1 MENYFSNKN
10 ILDLVWKW
18 KVHLI
23 IIGLITGIVSVVFS
37 GPNFIQPK
45 FKSTAVVYPVNL
57 SEYSEESYTE
67 QMLEILNSG
76 DIRDEL
82 IEMYQL
88 DKHYEIDKEYKYYLS
103 AMMSEYSDNV
113 SFRKTENEAIKI
125 EVLDGDPKIARDM
138 VNTLI
143 ELFNNKIS
151 SLHKIKHQELFD
163 VFSEQMKSGYARLD
177 SIRGL
182 IDNLG
187 ENFGILEF
195 YGDQTAEASRAY
207 YKSNTLKREEA
218 KKFLDDIAGNGYE
231 YKKYKD
237 QYDGILK
244 AIIEIEVQRDGTK
257 SELNKEIT
265 YSQVVTPPFAADKK
279 TSPKRSV
286 IVLFSIFLT
295 LILAIIIIGVIENR
309 KYSTSKPA
317 ATE

>member
-23 IIGLITGIVSVVFS
+23 IIGLIAGIVSIVFS

-82 IEMYQL
+82 IEVYQL

-103 AMMSEYSDNV
+103 AMMGEYSDNV

-125 EVLDGDPKIARDM
+125 EVMDTDPQIASDM
-138 VNTLI
+138 VNSLI
-143 ELFNNKIS
+143 DLYNLKIS
-151 SLHKIKHQELFD
+151 SLHKIKYQELYE
-163 VFSEQMKSGYARLD
+163 VYSNQMEKGYARLD
-177 SIRGL
+177 SIKGL
-182 IDNLG
+182 IDQLG

-195 YGDQTAEASRAY
+195 YGDQTAEDSRAY
-207 YKSNTLKREEA
+207 YKSNTVKRQEA
-218 KKFLDDIAGNGYE
+218 KKFLDDIASNGYE
-231 YKKYKD
+231 YKKVKD

-244 AIIEIEVQRDGTK
+244 AIVEIEVQRDGTR
-257 SELNKEIT
+257 SELDKKIT
-265 YSQVVTPPFAADKK
+265 YSQIITPPFAADKK

-286 IVLFSIFLT
+286 IVLMSVFLT

-309 KYSTSKPA
+309 KYSASKPA

>member
-18 KVHLI
+18 KIHLI
-23 IIGLITGIVSVVFS
+23 IIGLIAGIVSVAFS
-37 GPNFIQPK
+37 GPNFIKPK

-82 IEMYQL
+82 IEVYQL
-88 DKHYEIDKEYKYYLS
+88 YKHYEIDKEYKYYLS
-103 AMMSEYSDNV
+103 AMMGEYSDNI

-143 ELFNNKIS
+143 ELYNKKIS
-151 SLHKIKHQELFD
+151 SLHKIKHKELFD

-182 IDNLG
+182 INNLG
-187 ENFGILEF
+187 EDFGITEF
-195 YGDQTAEASRAY
+195 YGDQIAEASRAY
-207 YKSNTLKREEA
+207 YRSNTLKRDEA
-218 KKFLDDIAGNGYE
+218 KKFMDDMSGNGYE
-231 YKKYKD
+231 YKKLKD

-244 AIIEIEVQRDGTK
+244 AIIEIEVHRDGTK
-257 SELNKEIT
+257 SELEKEIT
-265 YSQVVTPPFAADKK
+265 YSQVISPPFAADKK

-286 IVLFSIFLT
+286 IVLMSVFLT

-309 KYSTSKPA
+309 KYSASRPA